1 MNVNISSLNTM
12 VPRSEWTLAHKDMRI
27 CLLYEALG
35 CLVEAGEPAMVAETP
50 AIERTKGQSRANV
63 KF

>member
-1 MNVNISSLNTM
+1 M
-12 VPRSEWTLAHKDMRI
+12 VPRSEWTLAHKDMRT

-35 CLVEAGEPAMVAETP
+35 CLAEAGEPAMVAETP